1 MTDTVRDRAAD
12 ALTRLAATLDDVL
25 TLPTGTLD
33 RDDVDHLTRTL
44 YTLGNRL
51 DAAKLHLLRRALEH
65 APESSVVDLLATS
78 PVNLSRTLAR
88 KDVAAARHTDPSTSW
103 DGSIGGLDGDRGSL
117 ARTGEALASGDT
129 TLAHVHS
136 AVTALQSVP
145 TPLRRGTVDIEV
157 QMDTGE
163 MVWTTQR
170 RADLIDGH
178 FAVVTGTQPLSTA
191 NQLSEE
197 LLTRLDPDR
206 VDRHV
211 RDLEP
216 DSASRRT
223 LTFTRRHGMLRMTVD
238 LDEAAAVV
246 VRSAVEAAAKPLPSA
261 VEKGTGLG
269 GEHDTRSVGQR
280 RHDGLVDL
288 VTTGTHHPASDTDPV
303 VAHQAT
309 VVLRA
314 TLDDTGQLQPGTAT
328 ADTYGP
334 VTDATVRAA
343 SCDGDITVA
352 VMDRLGRPRSL
363 HTLDRHASD
372 NQRLIVAERD
382 RGCIAPGCGAPA
394 WACHL
399 HHVVH
404 WADGG
409 PTSVDNLVLLCGRD
423 HRALHAGRL
432 EARFGEDG
440 LPEARRMQRDLGKL
454 TTPGPWTRNDHPA
467 LLRRTRELARALEQ
481 GDAA

>member
-1 MTDTVRDRAAD
+1 VLDGFFTTSIAPQPLGTAA
-12 ALTRLAATLDDVL
+12 ALVEDVL
-25 TLPTGTLD
+25 TL
-33 RDDVDHLTRTL
+33 VD
-44 YTLGNRL
+44 
-51 DAAKLHLLRRALEH
+51 
-65 APESSVVDLLATS
+65 PE
-78 PVNLSRTLAR
+78 
-88 KDVAAARHTDPSTSW
+88 
-103 DGSIGGLDGDRGSL
+103 
-117 ARTGEALASGDT
+117 
-129 TLAHVHS
+129 
-136 AVTALQSVP
+136 
-145 TPLRRGTVDIEV
+145 
-157 QMDTGE
+157 
-163 MVWTTQR
+163 
-170 RADLIDGH
+170 
-178 FAVVTGTQPLSTA
+178 
-191 NQLSEE
+191 
-197 LLTRLDPDR
+197 R

-216 DSASRRT
+216 DSASRRG

-261 VEKGTGLG
+261 APEGTGLG
-269 GEHDTRSVGQR
+269 GEDDTRSLGQR
-280 RHDGLVDL
+280 RHDGLVAL
-288 VTTGTHHPASDTDPV
+288 VTTGAHHPASEVDPV
-303 VAHQAT
+303 VVHKAT

-314 TLDDTGQLQPGTAT
+314 TLNADGSVESGTAT
-328 ADTYGP
+328 ADTHGP
-334 VTDATVRAA
+334 VTDATLRAA
-343 SCDGDITVA
+343 SCDGDVTVA

-363 HTLDRHASD
+363 HTLDRHATD

-399 HHVVH
+399 HHVLH

-454 TTPGPWTRNDHPA
+454 MTPGPWTRNDHPA
-467 LLRRTRELARALEQ
+467 LMERTRELVRALEQ
-481 GDAA
+481 PDPPD

>member
-1 MTDTVRDRAAD
+1 MTPTVQDHAAD
-12 ALTRLAATLDDVL
+12 ALTRLAAALDDLL

-33 RDDVDHLTRTL
+33 RDDVEHLTRTL
-44 YTLGNRL
+44 YGLGNRL
-51 DAAKLHLLRRALEH
+51 DAVKLHLLRRGLEH

-88 KDVAAARHTDPSTSW
+88 KDVTAARHTDPHVPW
-103 DGSIGGLDGDRGSL
+103 DGRIGGLNGDRGSL
-117 ARTGEALASGDT
+117 ALMGGELAAGNT
-129 TLAHVHS
+129 TLNHVHG
-136 AVTALQSVP
+136 AVTALQSIP
-145 TPLRRGTVDIEV
+145 TPLRRGTIAVKARQE
-157 QMDTGE
+157 TGE
-163 MVWTTQR
+163 IVWTTHNR
-170 RADLIDGH
+170 SDVLDG
-178 FAVVTGTQPLSTA
+178 FFTTSIATQPLGTA
-191 NQLSEE
+191 TALIEDV
-197 LLTRLDPDR
+197 LTLVDPER

-216 DSASRRT
+216 DSASRRG

-246 VRSAVEAAAKPLPSA
+246 VRSAVEAAAKPLPTA
-261 VEKGTGLG
+261 AGD
-269 GEHDTRSVGQR
+269 DTRSVGQR

-288 VTTGTHHPASDTDPV
+288 VTTGAHHPASDVDPA
-303 VAHQAT
+303 VAHKAT

-314 TLDDTGQLQPGTAT
+314 TLNADGSVESGTAT
-328 ADTYGP
+328 ADTHGP
-334 VTDATVRAA
+334 VTDATLRAA
-343 SCDGDITVA
+343 SCDGDVTVA
-352 VMDRLGRPRSL
+352 VMDRLSRPRSL
-363 HTLDRHASD
+363 HTLDRHATD

-432 EARFGEDG
+432 EARFGDDG

-454 TTPGPWTRNDHPA
+454 MTPGPWTRNDHPA
-467 LLRRTRELARALEQ
+467 LLQRTRELARALAQ
-481 GDAA
+481 DDLTLRK

>member
-1 MTDTVRDRAAD
+1 MTPTVQDTPRDRAAD
-12 ALTRLAATLDDVL
+12 ALTRLAADLDDLL

-33 RDDVDHLTRTL
+33 RDDVEHLTRSL
-44 YTLGNRL
+44 YALGNRL
-51 DAAKLHLLRRALEH
+51 DATKLHLLRRTLEH

-88 KDVAAARHTDPSTSW
+88 KDVTAARHTDPHVHW
-103 DGSIGGLDGDRGSL
+103 DGRIGGLDGDRGSL
-117 ARTGEALASGDT
+117 ALMGGELAAGNT
-129 TLAHVHS
+129 TLNHVHG
-136 AVTALQSVP
+136 AVTALQSIP
-145 TPLRRGTVDIEV
+145 TPLRRGTIAVKVRRES
-157 QMDTGE
+157 GE
-163 MVWTTQR
+163 EVWTTQHR
-170 RADLIDGH
+170 GEVLDG
-178 FAVVTGTQPLSTA
+178 FFTTSIAPQPLGTA
-191 NQLSEE
+191 AALVEDI
-197 LLTRLDPDR
+197 LTVFDPER
-206 VDRHV
+206 GDRHV

-216 DSASRRT
+216 DPASRRT

-246 VRSAVEAAAKPLPSA
+246 VRSAVEAAAKPQPTA
-261 VEKGTGLG
+261 VGD
-269 GEHDTRSVGQR
+269 DTRSVGQR
-280 RHDGLVDL
+280 RHDGLVAL
-288 VTTGTHHPASDTDPV
+288 VTTGAHHPASDVDPV
-303 VAHQAT
+303 VAHKAT

-314 TLDDTGQLQPGTAT
+314 TLNADGSVESGTAT
-328 ADTYGP
+328 ADTHGP
-334 VTDATVRAA
+334 VTDATLRAA
-343 SCDGDITVA
+343 SCDADVTVA
-352 VMDRLGRPRSL
+352 VMDRLSRPRSL
-363 HTLDRHASD
+363 HTLDRHATD

-432 EARFGEDG
+432 EARFGDDG

-454 TTPGPWTRNDHPA
+454 MTPGPWTRNDHPA
-467 LLRRTRELARALEQ
+467 LRQQVEELSRALER
-481 GDAA
+481 DDRAA

>member
-1 MTDTVRDRAAD
+1 MKTGAQSAAQD
-12 ALTRLAATLDDVL
+12 ALTRLSSVLDDL
-25 TLPTGTLD
+25 NALPLGTLD
-33 RDDVDHLTRTL
+33 RDDVDHLTRSL
-44 YTLGNRL
+44 YALGNRL
-51 DAAKLHLLRRALEH
+51 DAAKLHAVRRALEH
-65 APESSVVDLLATS
+65 APESAVVDLLATN

-88 KDVAAARHTDPSTSW
+88 KDVAAARHTDPTVHW
-103 DGSIGGLDGDRGSL
+103 DGRIGGLDGDRGSL
-117 ARTGEALASGDT
+117 ARTGEQLAAGNT
-129 TLAHVHS
+129 TLHHVHG
-136 AVTALQSVP
+136 AVTALQSIP
-145 TPLRRGTVDIEV
+145 TPLRRGTVDIDV

-163 MVWTTQR
+163 RVWTTQR

-178 FAVVTGTQPLSTA
+178 FATVSGTQPLGTA
-191 NQLSEE
+191 THLSEE
-197 LLTRLDPDR
+197 LLTRLDPER

-246 VRSAVEAAAKPLPSA
+246 VRSALEAAAKPLPTAS
-261 VEKGTGLG
+261 GD
-269 GEHDTRSVGQR
+269 DTRSLGQR

-288 VTTGTHHPASDTDPV
+288 VTTGAHHPASSTDPV
-303 VAHQAT
+303 VAHKAT

-314 TLDDTGQLQPGTAT
+314 TLDDTGALQSGTAT
-328 ADTYGP
+328 ADTHGP
-334 VTDATVRAA
+334 VTDATLRAA
-343 SCDGDITVA
+343 SCDGDVTVA

-440 LPEARRMQRDLGKL
+440 LPETRRLQRDLGQL
-454 TTPGPWTRNDHPA
+454 MTPGPWTRNDHPT
-467 LLRRTRELARALEQ
+467 LLQRTRKLARALEQ
-481 GDAA
+481 DDLTLRK